1 MKVEINSDAPHP
13 NLPPQGREGERDQPS
28 PTREG
33 RRKRLAFPHKGG
45 EEDEINLS
53 PQGTEGERDQ
63 SSPAR
68 ELEETLI
75 LIKASYRICRFIPKL
90 RQRRYQ

>member
-28 PTREG
+28 PTRKG
-33 RRKRLAFPHKGG
+33 RRKILPSLTREGKRKRPTFP
-45 EEDEINLS
+45 S
-53 PQGTEGERDQ
+53 M
-63 SSPAR
+63 

-75 LIKASYRICRFIPKL
+75 LIEANCRICRFIHKNKAKA
-90 RQRRYQ
+90 